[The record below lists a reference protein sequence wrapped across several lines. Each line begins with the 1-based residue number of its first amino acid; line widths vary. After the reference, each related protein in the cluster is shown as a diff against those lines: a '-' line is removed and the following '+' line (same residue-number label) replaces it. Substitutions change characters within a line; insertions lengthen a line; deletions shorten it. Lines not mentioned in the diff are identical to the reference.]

1 MGDAVLRMDQL
12 EHVER
17 RHLVEGKGAF
27 ERGLGRSSIG
37 HTLSFR
43 LPARELKGANL
54 GNARAGTVDSLAMP
68 FEVAES
74 TLESL
79 EWARIT
85 DALHIACRT
94 PIGARMLA
102 ESSAR
107 DLFEASEAG
116 ARARLDETSEARSLL
131 DADEPPP
138 LGGCVD
144 VRPAIGRAEK
154 GGVLEAAEL
163 ADVRQTLEALHAT
176 LRFFDRRREDA
187 PELWEIAALI
197 GEAPGLETQI
207 GRCLD
212 AAGQVRDSASPT
224 LAAARRD
231 VHKLGGEL
239 QTRIERSLQHADIKP
254 HLSDAYYTVRNGRF
268 VLPVKSDSKGHVR
281 GIVHDASRSGTTLFV
296 EPDGMVELNNKHRQA
311 ELTVERE
318 ILRVMREL
326 SAAVATEA
334 ESIYGSLEQ
343 LGRLDLAF
351 ARGALSRDMD
361 AVLPEIGTEGV
372 FELPGLRHP
381 LIPSGECVANDLRV
395 GSDFRVLILSGPNAG
410 GKTVALKSIA
420 LAALMV
426 RAGLHV
432 PADPGARVDL
442 VDRVLADIGD
452 HQDINESLST
462 FSAAMAN
469 LAGILRAAGA
479 DTLVCLDE
487 VGVGTDPSEGAAIAQ
502 STLEA
507 LADDGARVITTT
519 HYNLLKEMAEVDARF
534 ENASVEFDPETL
546 APTYRVR
553 IGSPGASSATTV
565 AARMGVPQGVLDR
578 ASALLD
584 REDRRLDRMLAELGA
599 SRALLESEQA
609 AAATLRAESEQ
620 AREEYRTKLARLQER
635 RDKLFGE
642 MRSELDSS
650 FREAHGE
657 VSRIIAEL
665 QRAPSSRRAAD
676 AKAKLDSLRDET
688 DRAQKARGLE
698 PKKPADPTETSYAP
712 VDWPKARV
720 GDAVRT
726 PGGGQGT
733 LVALPDRKGRVS
745 VQVSGRKVVL
755 DRDQLTSTNA
765 VGAATQARPKPPDPA
780 PRKEPLPPARI
791 GGIVEVDLRGLR
803 VEEAL
808 ERLDVA
814 LDLAAAEGRDEVR
827 VIHGIGTG
835 ALKRAVRDHLP
846 RSHYVVETAEA
857 SREDG
862 GAGATRA
869 ILRKD

>member
-1 MGDAVLRMDQL
+1 
-12 EHVER
+12 
-17 RHLVEGKGAF
+17 
-27 ERGLGRSSIG
+27 
-37 HTLSFR
+37 
-43 LPARELKGANL
+43 
-54 GNARAGTVDSLAMP
+54 MP

-85 DALHIACRT
+85 DALRIACRT
-94 PIGARMLA
+94 PIGARIVA
-102 ESSAR
+102 ETSTR
-107 DLFEASEAG
+107 DLFEDTEEG
-116 ARARLDETSEARSLL
+116 ARARLDETSEARALL
-131 DADEPPP
+131 DDDDPPP
-138 LGGCVD
+138 LGGCAD
-144 VRPAIGRAEK
+144 VRPAVARAEK
-154 GGVLEAAEL
+154 GGVLEPAEL
-163 ADVRQTLEALHAT
+163 ADVRRTLEALHAT
-176 LRFFDRRREDA
+176 LRFFDRRRETA
-187 PELWEIAALI
+187 PTLFEIAIQI
-197 GEAPGLETQI
+197 GEAPGLEAQI

-212 AAGQVRDSASPT
+212 ASGEVRDTASPT
-224 LAAARRD
+224 LADARRD
-231 VHKLGGEL
+231 VHKLGAEL
-239 QTRIERSLQHADIKP
+239 QTRIERSLQHEDIKP

-326 SAAVATEA
+326 SAAVAREA
-334 ESIYGSLEQ
+334 ESIRGSLER
-343 LGRLDLAF
+343 LGQLDLAF
-351 ARGALSRDMD
+351 ARATLSRDMD
-361 AVLPEIGTEGV
+361 AVLPEVGTEGI

-381 LIPSGECVANDLRV
+381 LIPANECVANDLRV

-442 VDRVLADIGD
+442 VDCVLADIGD

-469 LAGILRAAGA
+469 LAGILRAAGP

-519 HYNLLKEMAEVDARF
+519 HYNLLKEMAEVDDRF

-553 IGSPGASSATTV
+553 IGAPGASSATTV
-565 AARMGVPQGVLDR
+565 AARMGMPQGVLDR
-578 ASALLD
+578 AAALLD
-584 REDRRLDRMLAELGA
+584 REDRRLDRMLAELAA

-620 AREEYRTKLARLQER
+620 AREEYRTKLSRLQER

-642 MRSELDSS
+642 MRGELDAS
-650 FREAHGE
+650 FKEAHGE

-676 AKAKLDSLRDET
+676 AKAKLETLRDET
-688 DRAQKARGLE
+688 ERVQKAKGFEARKAPAE
-698 PKKPADPTETSYAP
+698 PAFAP

-720 GDAVRT
+720 GDPVRT
-726 PGGGQGT
+726 PGGGEGT

-745 VQVSGRKVVL
+745 VRVSGRKVVL
-755 DRDQLTSTNA
+755 GRDQLTSTVA
-765 VGAATQARPKPPDPA
+765 GGAPEA
-780 PRKEPLPPARI
+780 PRKPREREPRAEPLPPARI

-814 LDLAAAEGRDEVR
+814 LDLAAAEGRDEMR

-835 ALKRAVRDHLP
+835 ALKRAVREHLP

-857 SREDG
+857 ARDEG

-869 ILRKD
+869 VLLKD

>member
-1 MGDAVLRMDQL
+1 
-12 EHVER
+12 
-17 RHLVEGKGAF
+17 
-27 ERGLGRSSIG
+27 
-37 HTLSFR
+37 
-43 LPARELKGANL
+43 
-54 GNARAGTVDSLAMP
+54 MP

-85 DALHIACRT
+85 DALRMACRT
-94 PIGARMLA
+94 PIGARLVA
-102 ESSAR
+102 ESATH
-107 DLFEASEAG
+107 DLFESREAD
-116 ARARLDETSEARSLL
+116 ARTRLAETSEARALL

-144 VRPAIGRAEK
+144 VRAACGRAEK

-163 ADVRQTLEALHAT
+163 ADVRRTLESLHAT
-176 LRFFDRRREDA
+176 LRFFDRRRDDV
-187 PELWEIAALI
+187 PELFEIAVHI
-197 GEAPGLETQI
+197 GEAPGLEAQI

-212 AAGQVRDSASPT
+212 AGGEVRDTASPT
-224 LAAARRD
+224 LAQARRD
-231 VHKLGGEL
+231 VHRLGSEL
-239 QTRIERSLQHADIKP
+239 QTRIERSLQHADVKP

-268 VLPVKSDSKGHVR
+268 VLPVKSDAKGHVR

-296 EPDGMVELNNKHRQA
+296 EPDGMVELNNRHRQA

-326 SAAVATEA
+326 SAAVAREA
-334 ESIYGSLEQ
+334 DSIRASLGRV
-343 LGRLDLAF
+343 GRLDLAF
-351 ARGALSRDMD
+351 ARGTLSRDMD
-361 AVLPEIGTEGV
+361 AVLPEIGTQGV

-381 LIPSGECVANDLRV
+381 LIPSTECVANDLRV
-395 GSDFRVLILSGPNAG
+395 GEDFRVLILSGPNAG

-420 LAALMV
+420 LVALMV

-469 LAGILRAAGA
+469 LADILRAAGP

-507 LADDGARVITTT
+507 LAAAGARVVTTT
-519 HYNLLKEMAEVDARF
+519 HYNLLKEMAEVDDRF
-534 ENASVEFDPETL
+534 ENASVEFDPQTL

-553 IGSPGASSATTV
+553 IGAPGASSATTV
-565 AARMGVPQGVLDR
+565 AARMGMPQGVLDR

-584 REDRRLDRMLAELGA
+584 REDRRLDRMLAELAA

-609 AAATLRAESEQ
+609 AATTLRVESEQ

-642 MRSELDSS
+642 MRSELDAS
-650 FREAHGE
+650 FKQAHGE

-676 AKAKLDSLRDET
+676 AKAKLESLRDET
-688 DRAQKARGLE
+688 ERVQKAKGLE
-698 PKKPADPTETSYAP
+698 PKKTNPTETTYAP
-712 VDWPKARV
+712 VEWPRARV

-733 LVALPDRKGRVS
+733 LLALPDRKGRVS
-745 VQVSGRKVVL
+745 VRVSGRKVVL
-755 DRDQLTSTNA
+755 GRDQLTTTVA
-765 VGAATQARPKPPDPA
+765 IGAATQGKPPAPERA
-780 PRKEPLPPARI
+780 PRDEPLPPARI
-791 GGIVEVDLRGLR
+791 GGLAEVDLRGLR
-803 VEEAL
+803 VDEAID
-808 ERLDVA
+808 RLDVA
-814 LDLAAAEGRDEVR
+814 LDLAAAEGRDEMR

-846 RSHYVVETAEA
+846 RSPYVVEIAEA
-857 SREDG
+857 AREDG

>member
-1 MGDAVLRMDQL
+1 
-12 EHVER
+12 
-17 RHLVEGKGAF
+17 
-27 ERGLGRSSIG
+27 
-37 HTLSFR
+37 
-43 LPARELKGANL
+43 
-54 GNARAGTVDSLAMP
+54 MP

-85 DALHIACRT
+85 AALRIACRT
-94 PIGARMLA
+94 PIGARLLA
-102 ESSAR
+102 ESSAH
-107 DLFEASEAG
+107 DLFEPTEEG
-116 ARARLDETSEARSLL
+116 ARARLAETSEARALL

-138 LGGCVD
+138 MGGCAD
-144 VRPAIGRAEK
+144 LRPAIARAEK

-163 ADVRQTLEALHAT
+163 AEVRRTLEALHAT
-176 LRFFDRRREDA
+176 LRFFDRRREVA
-187 PELWEIAALI
+187 PTLFEIAIHI
-197 GEAPGLETQI
+197 GEAPGLEAQI

-212 AAGQVRDSASPT
+212 AGGEVRDTASPT

-231 VHKLGGEL
+231 VNRLGGEL
-239 QTRIERSLQHADIKP
+239 QTRIERSLQHTDIKP

-326 SAAVATEA
+326 SAAVAREA
-334 ESIYGSLEQ
+334 ESIRTSLERI
-343 LGRLDLAF
+343 GRLDLAF
-351 ARGALSRDMD
+351 ARATLSRDMD

-381 LIPSGECVANDLRV
+381 LIPRDECVANDLRV
-395 GSDFRVLILSGPNAG
+395 GRDFRILILSGPNAG

-420 LAALMV
+420 LAALLV

-442 VDRVLADIGD
+442 VECVLTDIGD
-452 HQDINESLST
+452 HQDISESLST

-469 LAGILRAAGA
+469 LADILRAAGP

-519 HYNLLKEMAEVDARF
+519 HYNLLKEMAEVDDRF

-553 IGSPGASSATTV
+553 IGAPGASSATTV
-565 AARMGVPQGVLDR
+565 AARMGMPQGVLDR
-578 ASALLD
+578 ASSLLD
-584 REDRRLDRMLAELGA
+584 REDRRLDRMLAELAA
-599 SRALLESEQA
+599 SRAQLESEQA

-620 AREEYRTKLARLQER
+620 AREEFRTKLARLQER

-642 MRSELDSS
+642 MRGELDAS

-657 VSRIIAEL
+657 VARIIAEL

-676 AKAKLDSLRDET
+676 AKAKLESLRDET
-688 DRAQKARGLE
+688 QRVQKARGLE
-698 PKKPADPTETSYAP
+698 PEQTPTEPGFAP

-720 GDAVRT
+720 GDPVRT
-726 PGGGQGT
+726 PGGGEGT

-745 VQVSGRKVVL
+745 VRVSGRKVVL
-755 DRDQLTSTNA
+755 GRDQLTSTTSRREPAN
-765 VGAATQARPKPPDPA
+765 GRARPESRKP
-780 PRKEPLPPARI
+780 RNEPLPPARI
-791 GGIVEVDLRGLR
+791 GGLVEVDLRGLR

-814 LDLAAAEGRDEVR
+814 LDLAAAEGRDEMR

-857 SREDG
+857 AREDG